1 MRVMKKFLSFI
12 FVILAVMFVSGCD
25 SEKSVIL
32 FNKLPI
38 TSQTITSKSNTNIFK
53 PNERI
58 YYLVTLPKP
67 VEKKS
72 LLIQIF
78 KLGGGIDERLGYE
91 LVWGKRV
98 KLKDEQLYYYTDYVV
113 LNNSGNYV
121 MKVYSADNPTQ
132 VLTTANFY
140 VKN

>member
-1 MRVMKKFLSFI
+1 MIIICVF
-12 FVILAVMFVSGCD
+12 ACACD
-25 SEKSVIL
+25 NEKSVIL

-38 TSQTITSKSNTNIFK
+38 TSETISSKSNTNIFK
-53 PNERI
+53 PDERI

-67 VEKKS
+67 VEKKL

-78 KLGGGIDERLGYE
+78 KLGGDIDERLGYE

-113 LNNSGNYV
+113 LNKSGNYV
-121 MKVYSADNPTQ
+121 MKVYSQDNPTQ
-132 VLTTANFY
+132 ILTTANFY